1 MSLVTASKHDTVQ
14 TEALT
19 GNVVY
24 GLTLI
29 NRTFLR
35 SLLERSVI
43 QGDNPVSET
52 SMLCVRSRV
61 AWVGYPS

>member
-14 TEALT
+14 TESLT
-19 GNVVY
+19 GHVVY

-29 NRTFLR
+29 DRNFLR

-43 QGDNPVSET
+43 QGDNPVSEIST
-52 SMLCVRSRV
+52 SCVRSRV